1 MTTSKLARVL
11 VISTVL
17 AALSLGGTAYAMR
30 ARTRRPRA
38 TSPSPT
44 RSPRLTP
51 SPHRTRSPRRS
62 RTWTMASRTAGR
74 SRWDRPGCG
83 SPRGRAALAPW

>member
-17 AALSLGGTAYAMR
+17 AALSLGGTAYARR

-38 TSPSPT
+38 TSPSP
-44 RSPRLTP
+44 PP
-51 SPHRTRSPRRS
+51 AH
-62 RTWTMASRTAGR
+62 AG
-74 SRWDRPGCG
+74 P
-83 SPRGRAALAPW
+83 AAHAEA